1 MKRLKVIK
9 PENTSIEN
17 QDKKSIWIEKY
28 RPKCFNE
35 IIGQEK
41 NIKIIQNLLKN
52 KSLPHLLFHGNSGVG
67 KTSTINAITEY
78 LYGKKKAFMVMKLDA
93 SDDRGINSVRE
104 EIKGFAEK
112 MTISNK
118 GVKLIILDEAD
129 SMTFDAQFALRRII
143 EKYSDNTRFCLICN
157 YENKIIKPIKS
168 RCVDIRFYPI
178 HNDIITSKLEYI
190 CKQENITYTKNGMNT
205 ISRISNGDMRKAINI
220 LQSLHSQSEIIK
232 SSICYNILAIPDVK
246 ITKKILNN
254 LLDKNISFNKSLILI
269 NKNIIDEGISISL
282 FLKELYNEIMNNNSN
297 IIDEIGN
304 DEFIRITIEL
314 SELETK
320 SVVSTFSD
328 IYIIG
333 LVSIFKK

>member
-1 MKRLKVIK
+1 MSNIK
-9 PENTSIEN
+9 
-17 QDKKSIWIEKY
+17 KIWIEKY
-28 RPKCFNE
+28 RPKNFDE

-41 NIKIIQNLLKN
+41 NINILKNLLKN

-67 KTSTINAITEY
+67 KTSTINAISEY
-78 LYGKKKAFMVMKLDA
+78 LYGKNKVFMVMRLDA

-178 HNDIITSKLEYI
+178 DREIIIDKLKDICNK
-190 CKQENITYTKNGMNT
+190 ENIKYTKNGIET
-205 ISRISNGDMRKAINI
+205 IAKLSNGDMRKAINI
-220 LQSLHSQSEIIK
+220 LQSLHSLSDVIK
-232 SSICYNILAIPDVK
+232 SSVCYNSLAIPNIK
-246 ITKKILNN
+246 ITEKITNYLI
-254 LLDKNISFNKSLILI
+254 DKNKSFKDTYDLI
-269 NKNIIDEGISISL
+269 NKHIICEGISISL
-282 FLKELYNEIMNNNSN
+282 FLKELYEYIISN
-297 IIDEIGN
+297 IQQITDKVGQ
-304 DEFIRITIEL
+304 DEFMRFTVEL
-314 SELETK
+314 SELESK
-320 SVVSTFSD
+320 SIISTFSD

-333 LVSIFKK
+333 LISIFKKN

>member
-1 MKRLKVIK
+1 MSNIK
-9 PENTSIEN
+9 
-17 QDKKSIWIEKY
+17 KIWIEKY
-28 RPKCFNE
+28 RPKNFDG

-41 NIKIIQNLLKN
+41 NINILKNLLKN

-67 KTSTINAITEY
+67 KTSTINAISEY
-78 LYGKKKAFMVMKLDA
+78 LYGKNKVFMVMRLDA

-178 HNDIITSKLEYI
+178 TKEIIIDKLKEI
-190 CKQENITYTKNGMNT
+190 CKNENIKYTSNGIDT
-205 ISRISNGDMRKAINI
+205 IAKLSNGDMRKAINI
-220 LQSLHSQSEIIK
+220 LQSLHSLSEVIN
-232 SSICYNILAIPDVK
+232 SSVCYNSLAIPNSKTTEK
-246 ITKKILNN
+246 ITNY
-254 LLDKNISFNKSLILI
+254 LLDKNKSFKDTYNLI
-269 NKNIIDEGISISL
+269 NKHIISEGISISL
-282 FLKELYNEIMNNNSN
+282 FLKELYEHIISN
-297 IIDEIGN
+297 KDVIIDKVGK
-304 DEFIRITIEL
+304 DEFIRFTIEL
-314 SELETK
+314 SELENK
-320 SVVSTFSD
+320 SIISTFSD

-333 LVSIFKK
+333 LISVFKKN

>member
-1 MKRLKVIK
+1 MSNIK
-9 PENTSIEN
+9 
-17 QDKKSIWIEKY
+17 KIWIEKY
-28 RPKCFNE
+28 RPQNFDE

-41 NIKIIQNLLKN
+41 NIKILKNLLEN

-67 KTSTINAITEY
+67 KTSTINAISEY
-78 LYGKKKAFMVMKLDA
+78 LYGKNKVFMVMRLDA

-178 HNDIITSKLEYI
+178 NKNIIIDKLQKICNNEDIKYTQTGIETIAKL
-190 CKQENITYTKNGMNT
+190 
-205 ISRISNGDMRKAINI
+205 SNGDMRKAINI
-220 LQSLHSQSEIIK
+220 LQSLHSLSDVIK
-232 SSICYNILAIPDVK
+232 SSVCYNSLAIPSEKNIIK
-246 ITKKILNN
+246 ITRYLIDIKK
-254 LLDKNISFNKSLILI
+254 SFKDTYNLI
-269 NKNIIDEGISISL
+269 NKQIISEGISISL
-282 FLKELYNEIMNNNSN
+282 FLKELYDY
-297 IIDEIGN
+297 IIHNMDEIINNVGVE
-304 DEFIRITIEL
+304 EFIRFTIEL
-314 SELETK
+314 SELESK
-320 SVVSTFSD
+320 SIISTFSD

-333 LVSIFKK
+333 LISIFKKN